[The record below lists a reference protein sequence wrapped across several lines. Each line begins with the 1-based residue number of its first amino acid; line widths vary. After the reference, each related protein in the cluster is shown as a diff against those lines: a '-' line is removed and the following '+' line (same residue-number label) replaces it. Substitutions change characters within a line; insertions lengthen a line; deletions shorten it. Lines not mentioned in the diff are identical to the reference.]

1 MNQIQKRFILF
12 LGACIVVR
20 LLFVIIARYIAI
32 NNIKYLPYLGYIGLI
47 IGFSFLY
54 IFITDSRKT
63 GFEVFGDKIWWNK
76 LRPVHALLYLLFA
89 YSAIIQKS
97 KKSWIYLL
105 VDVIIGL
112 IGFLLFHYM
121 NGDYKKL

>member
-1 MNQIQKRFILF
+1 MNEIQKRFILF

-20 LLFVIIARYIAI
+20 LLFVIIARYVAQ
-32 NNIKYLPYLGYIGLI
+32 NNIEYLPYLGYIGLI
-47 IGFSFLY
+47 IGISFLY
-54 IFITDSRKT
+54 IFITGTRET

-76 LRPVHALLYLLFA
+76 LRPIHALLYLLFA